1 MLNRGVPVFLNIL
14 RYIFIYE
21 KWISSY
27 NIKPMNRFLRQLLF
41 LLSISVL
48 LLTVSCRDDSL
59 REDLEIKESQEGK
72 DDNDNNNSDYIRVV
86 SDPEAALATANCIM
100 IKPGE
105 TTSIPVAKAFAVWEQ
120 NQTLFGKK
128 FSPNGDLGTI
138 LIWAIPN
145 DLIDSEYLE
154 ITGYEDINRA
164 AINVKSK
171 PGSKGNAVIALTVD
185 GEVRWSW
192 HLWVTDYNPDKDL
205 QSNNLKTGPNIVDG
219 GKLYRY
225 KNNTGDNIF
234 MDRNL
239 GANSADKTKG
249 KETHGMY
256 YQWGKKDPMPGFA
269 PPNYFPE
276 TLFDLPAEYRE
287 NNLAYS
293 IEFPDEYINQRGRS
307 GGEWYSY
314 NEGIHNHDLWGSISN
329 KKSIYDPCP
338 EGWRIPA
345 MSEEQEEAPGWR
357 VEYSPW
363 YVIEPENQF
372 VRTNPQNSLDC
383 ESPALGFFPETGCI
397 VDGELWKH
405 ERSASLWT
413 ATAFHLSWDER
424 SYMSRIMGEY
434 PVVILDNRGKG
445 FNVRCIRRLEEK
457 TDIK

>member
-1 MLNRGVPVFLNIL
+1 MKRLL
-14 RYIFIYE
+14 
-21 KWISSY
+21 K
-27 NIKPMNRFLRQLLF
+27 QLLF
-41 LLSISVL
+41 ILCAGFL
-48 LLTVSCRDDSL
+48 LLTISCRDDSL

-72 DDNDNNNSDYIRVV
+72 GDNDDNNNEYIRVV
-86 SDPEAALATANCIM
+86 SDPEEALASANCIM

-154 ITGYEDINRA
+154 ITGYEDINKA

-192 HLWVTDYNPDKDL
+192 HIWVTDYDPGKNL
-205 QSNNLKTGPNIVDG
+205 QLNDLKTGSNEING
-219 GKLYRY
+219 GKVYRY

-256 YQWGKKDPMPGFA
+256 YQWGKKDPLPGFA

-276 TLFDLPAEYRE
+276 FSSFDDLPPEYLK

-293 IEFPDEYINQRGRS
+293 IEHPDEYIVA
-307 GGEWYSY
+307 GGNRNNDWYSY
-314 NEGIHNHDLWGSISN
+314 YEDTHDRELWGSVSG
-329 KKSIYDPCP
+329 KKTIYDPCP
-338 EGWRIPA
+338 EGWRIPVMA
-345 MSEEQEEAPGWR
+345 REQENFIGWGT
-357 VEYSPW
+357 EFAPW
-363 YVIEPENQF
+363 YILEPGNQF
-372 VRTNPQNSLDC
+372 IRTNTNPDNIYDC
-383 ESPALGFFPETGCI
+383 ESPVLGFYPGTGFLTQN
-397 VDGELWKH
+397 GELSSKDA
-405 ERSASLWT
+405 RVSLWT
-413 ATAFHLSWDER
+413 ATAYHLTWDER
-424 SYMSRIMGEY
+424 SFMSRLMGSG
-434 PVVILDNRGKG
+434 ILVLENRGNAY
-445 FNVRCIRRLEEK
+445 NVRCIRCLEEEK
-457 TDIK
+457 KN